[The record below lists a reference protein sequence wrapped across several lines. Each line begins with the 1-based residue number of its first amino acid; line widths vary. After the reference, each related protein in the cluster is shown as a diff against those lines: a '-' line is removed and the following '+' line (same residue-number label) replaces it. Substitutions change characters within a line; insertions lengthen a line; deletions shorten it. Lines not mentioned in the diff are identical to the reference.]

1 MTIKDVH
8 LNNGKVLIGSAYYL
22 NPLKPKYIEE
32 DTDMLNLQSYL
43 IYDPARLKREYWMN
57 KCLLGFSLFVLTLV
71 LLKGCSA

>member
-8 LNNGKVLIGSAYYL
+8 YNNGKVLIGSAYYL

-32 DTDMLNLQSYL
+32 DMDMLRLQSYL
-43 IYDPARLKREYWMN
+43 IHDPSRLKYEYWTN
-57 KCLLGFSLFVLTLV
+57 KCLLVFSIFVLTFV